1 MCVCVCV
8 CPLWNHQPEHPQ
20 FLTMKTTN
28 LTASEPCFWRGKRGK
43 LSILTLAFPLCFESF
58 HSILFGTTSLSVC
71 CMFKPSLSIRSFPLA
86 FEIAQVFPIREKMTW
101 SSFFLYPLFLLSY
114 ISNILKERS
123 KFIVPPFSP
132 HLNPWHTLV
141 WCPISALF
149 VYAYKLFFNWKNRRN
164 NKEKHNKYPH
174 NQQLLLSHFSRI
186 WLCATP

>member
-1 MCVCVCV
+1 
-8 CPLWNHQPEHPQ
+8 
-20 FLTMKTTN
+20 
-28 LTASEPCFWRGKRGK
+28 
-43 LSILTLAFPLCFESF
+43 
-58 HSILFGTTSLSVC
+58 
-71 CMFKPSLSIRSFPLA
+71 MFKPSLSIRSFPLA

-101 SSFFLYPLFLLSY
+101 PSFFLYPLFLFSY

-149 VYAYKLFFNWKNRRN
+149 VYAYKLFFIWKNRRN

-186 WLCATP
+186 WLCATPSTASHQTPLSLGFSRQEYWSGFAISFDAWKW